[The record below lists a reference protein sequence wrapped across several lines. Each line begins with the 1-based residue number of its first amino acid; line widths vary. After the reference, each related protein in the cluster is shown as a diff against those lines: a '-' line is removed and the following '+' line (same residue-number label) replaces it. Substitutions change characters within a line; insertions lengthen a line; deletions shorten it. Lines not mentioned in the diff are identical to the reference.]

1 MSAYLGEP
9 AQPVPVPGPPAP
21 SAWQGTS
28 QGGICPSSG
37 VPANSTNL
45 TSLCRAGPS
54 PEASSSLLAWGAS
67 LWLWQSLLS
76 RAAPPCGCS
85 GPCRVSHGVP
95 LCGCGS
101 PCPSPQH
108 LRVAAVAPAVP
119 RSTWHQQVSRKLG
132 PVWPFHRRQ
141 YHPPFLGCRLY
152 LIHPARRVPHKWP
165 GQCPGQPGHRWLT
178 AGSGRCRGGEGAGE
192 PCAARLANARG
203 LSQGSCSSPPIP
215 LQAPRLGVHPARG
228 TEPAASSLG
237 SCVN

>member
-95 LCGCGS
+95 LCGCGRPFPAAP
-101 PCPSPQH
+101 PCGRSGPCRTPQH
-108 LRVAAVAPAVP
+108 LAPTGFQEARARLALPPQAVPCPPSRLQAVPHPSSQACASQVAGAVP
-119 RSTWHQQVSRKLG
+119 RAAWPPLAHGGVWTMSRGGRGRGALCSK
-132 PVWPFHRRQ
+132 
-141 YHPPFLGCRLY
+141 
-152 LIHPARRVPHKWP
+152 A
-165 GQCPGQPGHRWLT
+165 GQCEGPEPGVLLKPPDST
-178 AGSGRCRGGEGAGE
+178 AGPQAGCASG
-192 PCAARLANARG
+192 
-203 LSQGSCSSPPIP
+203 
-215 LQAPRLGVHPARG
+215 
-228 TEPAASSLG
+228 
-237 SCVN
+237 